1 MPTIT
6 TTTGSTIQTTTT
18 PPVSFR
24 NTVEATLTKL
34 VPCQHQW
41 GFFSAP
47 TFALGGVAI
56 AWLTGGSKLYCAG
69 IGGLIGFLIS
79 WYGRETP
86 FTKASEVS
94 PALIAAVIADAD
106 AKAAVRAAE
115 RDATNAQWIAQGRT
129 PMVSLSPVY
138 NRANINNALV
148 EYCRG
153 PYEYDRT
160 AGGRNVSQHT
170 QECSAGGWR
179 DTIPAFQCFRAP
191 SFQY

>member
-24 NTVEATLTKL
+24 NTVEATLTKV
-34 VPCQHQW
+34 VPCHQQW

-47 TFALGGVAI
+47 TFALGGLAI
-56 AWLTGGSKLYCAG
+56 AWLTGRSKLYGAG

-94 PALIAAVIADAD
+94 PALVAAAIAEFNVRSAAV
-106 AKAAVRAAE
+106 AAE

-138 NRANINNALV
+138 RGSADNALV
-148 EYCRG
+148 GYCRG
-153 PYEYDRT
+153 PYEYDVT

-179 DTIPAFQCFRAP
+179 DTVPAFRCFRAP